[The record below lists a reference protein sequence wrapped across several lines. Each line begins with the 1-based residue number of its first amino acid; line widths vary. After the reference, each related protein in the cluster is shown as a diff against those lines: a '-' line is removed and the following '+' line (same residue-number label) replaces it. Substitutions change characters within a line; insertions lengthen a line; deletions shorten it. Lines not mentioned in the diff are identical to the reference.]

1 MDAIMK
7 KYINNHQYKD
17 DEDEYGVY
25 EDTNDAGIYFSNIYH
40 NSALKSLADNKIE
53 ERLDKYFEY
62 SVTPTLPTKPA
73 PKLLSSPILD
83 IKTDNNFIRK
93 HRMLTLRHNE
103 ETEYKRRVISGKS
116 TEHAPEINI
125 EPTLKTHIVQLI
137 KYIFNKIKEMIR

>member
-62 SVTPTLPTKPA
+62 Q
-73 PKLLSSPILD
+73 LLQHFRLSQHQ
-83 IKTDNNFIRK
+83 N
-93 HRMLTLRHNE
+93 
-103 ETEYKRRVISGKS
+103 YYRV
-116 TEHAPEINI
+116 
-125 EPTLKTHIVQLI
+125 L
-137 KYIFNKIKEMIR
+137 Y